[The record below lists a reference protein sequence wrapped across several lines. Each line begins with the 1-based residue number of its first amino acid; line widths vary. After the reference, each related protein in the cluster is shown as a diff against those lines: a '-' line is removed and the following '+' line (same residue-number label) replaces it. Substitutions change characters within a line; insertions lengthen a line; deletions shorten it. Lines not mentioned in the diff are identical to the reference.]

1 MIIREGGRAVNVETI
16 AQSIESGKNE
26 YTGTQVAHI
35 LRQMV
40 EALEA
45 CRNMPKHVDTI

>member
-1 MIIREGGRAVNVETI
+1 MIIREGGRAVSVETV
-16 AQSIESGKNE
+16 AQSIEANKGE

-45 CRNMPKHVDTI
+45 CRKLPEPVDTI